1 MKQIITTSILF
12 LIVSINSQAQ
22 YTVKSKYILEPEL
35 NIEYVRNNAEFWIKH
50 AYDPE
55 YGGFFSNVDQ
65 YGNVTTMTP
74 QRSGFGTT
82 PYKRKSLIVQSRH
95 GYGFTRAFM
104 LTGDEKYLDYAKSAL
119 DLLTKY
125 GWDKVNGGW
134 YCFAKSDGTIDLTQN
149 DLRDLNQKWGFQQHY
164 GLLGIVANYEA
175 TRNPKIA
182 EFMNKGIASIYN
194 NMWDSRAGYKGYYEY
209 TKPDWTGKTNK
220 GFTPTVDAIT
230 TNAELTYLITQQ
242 PEYKTRLME
251 LADNIVDHFIPQME
265 NKSVK
270 ALYPEVFSTNWV
282 ADLNASKNGSI
293 GHFIK
298 TAWCLGRAYLCDTTK
313 TEYKEAADKILNQ
326 VWTWKNGSVA
336 LWDHTNGGPF
346 NAINILT
353 GEWGTNGNLKDY
365 WTLEQGFTG
374 PMLNY
379 YITKNDTY
387 LQMADESIGFFM
399 EHLVDSING
408 EIFSDTYPDGTVVR
422 RSIKGDDYKGSYHSI
437 EMGYYA
443 YLYSKLYYLNQSADL
458 YYKFEPS
465 PEERQIT
472 LTPIPIQDKRLKIK
486 SVTLDGNDFDN
497 FNADTRT
504 LTLASNQSG
513 KFKVTFESVPQ
524 NPSGIDNI
532 VTQNQVKVYP
542 TLFKENIYIDGIQG
556 NSVILITD
564 LAGKVVYQQK
574 NIELSL
580 NVNLGNLASGIYIIT
595 VYQESGLKSVHKII
609 KQ

>member
-1 MKQIITTSILF
+1 MKQKIKISVLF
-12 LIVSINSQAQ
+12 LIISVYSQAQ
-22 YTVKSKYILEPEL
+22 YTVTSRHILEPDL
-35 NIEYVRNNAEFWIKH
+35 NIEYVRNNAEFWIEH

-65 YGNVTTMTP
+65 YGNVTTTTP
-74 QRSGFGTT
+74 QRAGFGTT

-119 DLLTKY
+119 DFLFDH
-125 GWDKVNGGW
+125 GWDKTNGGW

-149 DLRDLNQKWGFQQHY
+149 DLRDQNQKWGFQQHY
-164 GLLGIVANYEA
+164 ALLGIVANYEA
-175 TRNPKIA
+175 TRGSKA
-182 EFMNKGIASIYN
+182 EEFMKKGITSIYN
-194 NMWDSRAGYKGYYEY
+194 NMWDSRTGYKGYYEY

-242 PEYKTRLME
+242 PEHKTRLME
-251 LADNIVDHFIPQME
+251 LTDNIVDHFIPQME
-265 NKSVK
+265 NKSVM
-270 ALYPEVFSTNWV
+270 ALYPEVFNSNWV
-282 ADLNASKNGSI
+282 VDLNASKNGSV

-298 TAWCLGRAYLCDTTK
+298 TAWCLGRAYLCDTTR
-313 TEYKEAADKILNQ
+313 TEYKEAASKILNQ
-326 VWTWKNGSVA
+326 VWTWKNGDVS
-336 LWDHTNGGPF
+336 LWDHVSGGPF

-353 GEWGTNGNLKDY
+353 GAWGTNGNLKDY

-374 PMLNY
+374 TMLNY

-387 LQMADESIGFFM
+387 LQMADQSISFFM
-399 EHLVDSING
+399 EHLRDSVNG

-422 RSIKGDDYKGSYHSI
+422 RGIKGDDYKGSYHSI
-437 EMGYYA
+437 EIGYYA
-443 YLYSKLYYLNQSADL
+443 YLYSKLYYLNQPADL

-465 PEERQIT
+465 SEEREIT

-486 SVTLDGNDFDN
+486 SVTLDDNDFHD

-504 LTLASNQSG
+504 LTLSPHQSG
-513 KFKVTFESVPQ
+513 KFKVTFESVLPT
-524 NPSGIDNI
+524 PSGEER
-532 VTQNQVKVYP
+532 VFAENQVKVYP
-542 TLFKENIYIDGIQG
+542 ALVKENIQINGIQS
-556 NSVILITD
+556 NSLISITD
-564 LAGKVVYQQK
+564 LTGKVVHQQN
-574 NIELSL
+574 NIETSL
-580 NVNLGNLASGIYIIT
+580 TVNAGDLAPGIYIVT
-595 VYQESGLKSVHKII
+595 VYQDSGIKSVHKII